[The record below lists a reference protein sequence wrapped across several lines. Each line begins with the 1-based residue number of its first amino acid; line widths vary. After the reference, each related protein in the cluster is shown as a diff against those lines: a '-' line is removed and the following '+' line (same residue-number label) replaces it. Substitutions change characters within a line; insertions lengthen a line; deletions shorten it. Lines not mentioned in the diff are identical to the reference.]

1 MVKILELD
9 NYHKIYKINQKITI
23 GKAHLIKELKNILLF
38 ENDIQFNFLL
48 DMETKADVNSM
59 ISDIVSMFGYWAQ
72 FPGSFKNLTQEL
84 LFSFF
89 KDPENRHIKLLVMAI
104 FVNEPRMIKSTDKT
118 REKFKKT
125 IKPLFFDPVKTKKKS
140 NLVVI

>member
-1 MVKILELD
+1 MD
-9 NYHKIYKINQKITI
+9 N
-23 GKAHLIKELKNILLF
+23 
-38 ENDIQFNFLL
+38 
-48 DMETKADVNSM
+48 ETKADVNMM
-59 ISDIVSMFGYWAQ
+59 IYDIVSMFGYWAK

-104 FVNEPRMIKSTDKT
+104 FVNEPRKIKSTDKT

-140 NLVVI
+140 NLVVIQKYGSCRSDSQFNLYITKNGYENTIWYLFDVYLL